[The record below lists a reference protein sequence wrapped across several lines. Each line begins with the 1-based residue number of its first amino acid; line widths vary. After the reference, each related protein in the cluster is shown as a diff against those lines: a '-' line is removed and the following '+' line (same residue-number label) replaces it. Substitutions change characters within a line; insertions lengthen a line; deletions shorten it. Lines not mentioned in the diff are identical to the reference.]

1 LTKKKLSKKNL
12 WSGIRLFLFL
22 SIATTAIILFLTV
35 SEETIDQLKLISPL
49 FLILTFFSTAF
60 RFIFDVWRL
69 RYITGA
75 LGKEITWKGAFYFTM
90 GGLAFGAV
98 TPMQVG
104 GIPFQ
109 LYICKKEK
117 ILIPE
122 GTAAV
127 FSRGLLSALVLPFL
141 LPFIYYY
148 RKYLSSGI
156 MSAIVKY
163 LIVFYGIFAVIFI
176 LLLTQTPYLQRKLGD
191 KVKGIITFKQVFTT
205 EFKKRKILFLKAYI
219 TTFFSLGFYFLT
231 APLLIKGL
239 GIKAPFFEATILQI
253 VMTYAVNFL
262 PTPAASGLAE
272 GGAMAVFYHLMP
284 TYILG
289 VYVMLWRFFTS
300 YLGIIV
306 GIIAISKFV
315 TEKKE
320 K

>member
-1 LTKKKLSKKNL
+1 LTKKEFSKKNL
-12 WSGIRLFLFL
+12 LRGIRLFLFL
-22 SIATTAIILFLTV
+22 SIATAAIILLLTV
-35 SEETIDQLKLISPL
+35 SEKTIEHLRQISPL
-49 FLILTFFSTAF
+49 FLILTFFSTVL
-60 RFIFDVWRL
+60 RFMFDIWRL
-69 RYITGA
+69 KYITGA

-90 GGLAFGAV
+90 GGLAFGAI

-109 LYICKKEK
+109 LYVCKKEK

-122 GTAAV
+122 GTAV
-127 FSRGLLSALVLPFL
+127 IFSRGLLSAFVLPFL

-163 LIVFYGIFAVIFI
+163 LIVFYGIFAVIFL
-176 LLLTQTPYLQRKLGD
+176 LLLTQTPYLKRKFGD
-191 KVKGIITFKQVFTT
+191 KVKGIIMFKQVFTT
-205 EFKKRKILFLKAYI
+205 EFMKRKAFFLKAYI
-219 TTFFSLGFYFLT
+219 TTFLSLSFYFLT
-231 APLLIKGL
+231 APFLIKGL

-272 GGAMAVFYHLMP
+272 GGAVAVFYHLMP
-284 TYILG
+284 RHILG

-300 YLGIIV
+300 YVGIIV